1 MMKLK
6 AVLSLVVLALC
17 LPGAASAE
25 NTSWTFSVGHFGV
38 KAKDSVPD
46 PLWYGVEYRF
56 EPTFWGLVPS
66 LGYARG
72 GQGTYYIY
80 HDMDRD
86 FRFAD
91 DRMYIRLSSGPG
103 YYRGERMRDLGSK
116 LEFRSGIEL
125 GFRTER
131 GITIG
136 AAIYHLSNA
145 STSSNN
151 PGTEYATLNV
161 TVPF

>member
-1 MMKLK
+1 MTKTKMLMF
-6 AVLSLVVLALC
+6 ALVLLVPTTAI
-17 LPGAASAE
+17 AE
-25 NTSWTFSVGHFGV
+25 NSWTFSVGHFGV
-38 KAKDSVPD
+38 KDKDSVPD

-56 EPTFWGLVPS
+56 APLPFWQLVPS

-80 HDMDRD
+80 HDLGRE

-91 DRMYIRLSSGPG
+91 DRMYVRLSSGPG

-125 GFRTER
+125 GYRTQ
-131 GITIG
+131 GGTTIG

-145 STSSNN
+145 SISSDN

-161 TVPF
+161 TIPFD

>member
-1 MMKLK
+1 MMRLKLI
-6 AVLSLVVLALC
+6 LSLCLISLLA
-17 LPGAASAE
+17 PGAAFAE
-25 NTSWTFSVGHFGV
+25 RSWTFSVGHFGV

-46 PLWYGVEYRF
+46 PQWFGVEYRF
-56 EPTFWGLVPS
+56 EPIRFWSLVPS
-66 LGYARG
+66 VGYARG
-72 GQGTYYIY
+72 GQGAYYIY
-80 HDMDRD
+80 HDMGRD

-91 DRMYIRLSSGPG
+91 DRLYIRLSSGPG
-103 YYRGERMRDLGSK
+103 YYRGDRLRDLGSN

-131 GITIG
+131 GVTIG

-145 STSSNN
+145 SISSDN
-151 PGTEYATLNV
+151 PGVEYATLNI